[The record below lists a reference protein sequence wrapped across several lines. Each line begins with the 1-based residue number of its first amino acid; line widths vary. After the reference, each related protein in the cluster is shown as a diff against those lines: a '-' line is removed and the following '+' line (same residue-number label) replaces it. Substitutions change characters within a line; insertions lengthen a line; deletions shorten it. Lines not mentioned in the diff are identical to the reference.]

1 MIFTDKQLHEIIKVR
16 ISSFL
21 MLLAFKILLQKF
33 IQEFNPEI
41 VWKCLFLKVGI
52 IYETKRK
59 KATVQVVEW
68 LENALKNH
76 NVEVTAGK
84 PEEFD
89 NLDFDAFIIG
99 SSVYAGQVQQQL
111 LEFIEARKEEIGS
124 KPVAAFVVCKE
135 VEHPREENLIQILD
149 KLPTEPITDQCFE
162 GYMLRRGNFDRQQS
176 KAEDWVRDFVSK
188 LS

>member
-1 MIFTDKQLHEIIKVR
+1 L
-16 ISSFL
+16 
-21 MLLAFKILLQKF
+21 KIA
-33 IQEFNPEI
+33 
-41 VWKCLFLKVGI
+41 I

-68 LENALKNH
+68 LRNALASQ

-84 PEEFD
+84 PEAFET
-89 NLDFDAFIIG
+89 LDFDAFIIG
-99 SSVYAGQVQQQL
+99 SSVYAGNVQSQL
-111 LEFIEARKEEIGS
+111 LKFIESRKEEIGN

-135 VEHPREENLIQILD
+135 VEHPREQNLVQILD
-149 KLPTEPITDQCFE
+149 KLPADPISEQCFE
-162 GYMLRRGNFDRQQS
+162 GYMLRKGNFEDQRG